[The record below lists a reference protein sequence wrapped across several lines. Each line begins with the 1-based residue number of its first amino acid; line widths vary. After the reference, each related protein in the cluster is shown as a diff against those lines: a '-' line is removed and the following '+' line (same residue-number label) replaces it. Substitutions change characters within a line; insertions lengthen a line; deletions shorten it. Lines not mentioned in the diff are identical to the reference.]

1 MTRLTRSTGRSASTD
16 DLAFVSLRNRPTSRS
31 MWRPVTGVIAALTAV
46 ALSTSA
52 FAQKQEEEPGWAKGR
67 PKTEA
72 AQRMAPVPAFP
83 IATAAEDL
91 PTKRFKLPPGFKVE
105 TWASG
110 VLDARG
116 LRKSNNGT
124 VFVSTL
130 FVGQKIYAIDPKGK
144 GPHEAKVIL
153 DKMPYATG
161 IEYNKGS
168 LYVATNTKILRYD
181 NIDSKLDN
189 PGEPVVIYDKLPGGD
204 DHSWKFLRIRQNK
217 LYFAIGAP
225 CNICDPGDYAKI
237 YRMNLDGTEIET
249 LASGVR
255 NTVGFDFNPKTGQL
269 WFTDNGRDWMS
280 EDVPNDELNVITGPN
295 QHFGYPYC
303 HQGNILDPEF
313 GWGKNCKDYKKPAAL
328 LGPHAGALC
337 LVYYTGKQFPAKY
350 QGAMFIARHGPWNR
364 TIKYADVAVAWPDG
378 KGGAKVEPF
387 MTGFVKD
394 NEYLGRPAD
403 FLVMWDGSLLVSDDH
418 AGAIYRIS
426 YVGTK

>member
-1 MTRLTRSTGRSASTD
+1 MTRLA
-16 DLAFVSLRNRPTSRS
+16 SLRLRS
-31 MWRPVTGVIAALTAV
+31 VCAIAAL
-46 ALSTSA
+46 ALAGGMTGA
-52 FAQKQEEEPGWAKGR
+52 LAQQKAEEEPGWAKGR

-83 IATAAEDL
+83 IPTARDQL
-91 PTKRFKLPPGFKVE
+91 PTAGFQLPPGFKVE

-116 LRKSNNGT
+116 LRQGSKGN

-130 FVGQKIYAIDPKGK
+130 FVGQKIYAIPEK
-144 GPHEAKVIL
+144 GPHEAKVVI

-161 IEYNKGS
+161 IEYHNGA
-168 LYVATNTKILRYD
+168 LYVATNTQILRYD
-181 NIDSKLDN
+181 NIEASLDN
-189 PGEPVVIYDKLPGGD
+189 PGKATLVYDKLPGGD
-204 DHSWKFLRIRQNK
+204 DHSWKFLRIRGDK

-237 YRMNLDGTEIET
+237 YRMNLDGSGIET

-255 NTVGFDFNPKTGQL
+255 NTVGFDFDPKTGNL

-280 EDVPNDELNVITGPN
+280 EDIPNDELNVIASGAP
-295 QHFGYPYC
+295 HFGYPYC
-303 HQGNILDPEF
+303 HQGNILDAEF
-313 GWGKNCKDYKKPAAL
+313 GWGKECGEFQKPAAL
-328 LGPHAGALC
+328 LGPHAGALG
-337 LVYYTGKQFPAKY
+337 LVFYQGKMFPEKY

-364 TIKYADVAVAWPDG
+364 TVKYADVAVAWPDG

-394 NEYLGRPAD
+394 NSYVGRPVD
-403 FLVMWDGSLLVSDDH
+403 FLVLGDGSMLVSDDH

-426 YVGTK
+426 YQGGK